1 MKAQAVI
8 RLKFPSE
15 ELLSI
20 VLRALEPEAKS
31 MPTPRSRVQIAG
43 RSNELTL
50 KFEAKDTSAL
60 RAAINSYLHW
70 IALINETCS
79 VLQQYFEENPRRSC
93 PVGII

>member
-1 MKAQAVI
+1 MKAQAVV
-8 RLKFPSE
+8 RLRFPSE

-70 IALINETCS
+70 ILLTRDVIESLET
-79 VLQQYFEENPRRSC
+79 P
-93 PVGII
+93 